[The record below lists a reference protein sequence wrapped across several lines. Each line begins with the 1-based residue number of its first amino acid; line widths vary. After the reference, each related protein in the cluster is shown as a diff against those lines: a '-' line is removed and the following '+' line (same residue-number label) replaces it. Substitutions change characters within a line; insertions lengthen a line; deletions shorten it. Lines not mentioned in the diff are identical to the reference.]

1 MAAVRVLNSVAHN
14 VAHHAAS
21 SMSWLHP
28 HAYRAAQA
36 ATVGQIH
43 FDLLAPFPLTLP
55 SVDPPLR
62 LACEGLRAKFVDI
75 LTKDG
80 FEVADLRSAWLTMR
94 FPTSDEYYCV
104 TTCRLETPDGKAFE
118 KSSTSAG

>member
-1 MAAVRVLNSVAHN
+1 VAAVRVLGSVAHN

-28 HAYRAAQA
+28 HAHRAAQA
-36 ATVGQIH
+36 AGGGELD

-62 LACEGLRAKFVDI
+62 SACEGLRAKFVDI

-80 FEVADLRSAWLTMR
+80 FAVAHLRSARLAMR

-118 KSSTSAG
+118 KSSASAG

>member
-1 MAAVRVLNSVAHN
+1 MATVRVLSSVAHN

-21 SMSWLHP
+21 SLSWLHP
-28 HAYRAAQA
+28 HAYRAAQTA
-36 ATVGQIH
+36 GVGELA
-43 FDLLAPFPLTLP
+43 FDLLAPFPLALA

-62 LACEGLRAKFVDI
+62 LACEGLRAKFVEI
-75 LTKDG
+75 LENEG
-80 FEVADLRSAWLTMR
+80 FAVAGLRFARLSMR
-94 FPTSDEYYCV
+94 FPTSDGYYCV

>member
-1 MAAVRVLNSVAHN
+1 
-14 VAHHAAS
+14 
-21 SMSWLHP
+21 MSWLHP

-36 ATVGQIH
+36 AAFGQLD
-43 FDLLAPFPLTLP
+43 FDLIALFPLTLP

-62 LACEGLRAKFVDI
+62 LACEGLRVKFVEI

-80 FEVADLRSAWLTMR
+80 FEGADLRSAWLTMR